1 MRLIV
6 RRGGRARL
14 SVLQERIT
22 RMPLADLIVYEA
34 TLWQWMDALNKRNM
48 GSLRIVDQLNAI
60 YREIEWRAGEKEWN
74 DAAHS

>member
-1 MRLIV
+1 
-6 RRGGRARL
+6 
-14 SVLQERIT
+14 
-22 RMPLADLIVYEA
+22 MPLADLIVYEA